1 MSGTIIVKAGGSL
14 ITDRESVDRL
24 WAAIAQLQPENRVI
38 LVHGGGPRAT
48 DVARRLGHEPRVVHG
63 RRVTTAIDLEI
74 VKWTMRGELNV
85 DLVARAQAHEIRAVG
100 ISGADGS
107 TLQVMKRP
115 PWTIDGERVDFGW
128 VGDVQT
134 VNTELLHA
142 LMDSG
147 YVPVIAP
154 LGIDPVGN
162 LYNVNAD
169 TVSLAIASSLAADEY
184 LLVTESGGVRR
195 DASDAATHLS
205 TISAPEYERGRSE
218 GWISDGMIV
227 KLKVAF
233 EALDAGIPEVYVV
246 SPDGILDRKLGTR
259 IVA

>member
-1 MSGTIIVKAGGSL
+1 MNGTIVIKAGGAL
-14 ITDRESVDRL
+14 IADRDSVDRL
-24 WAAIAQLQPENRVI
+24 WTAIARLQRENRLI

-48 DVARRLGHEPRVVHG
+48 EVARRLGHEPRVVHG
-63 RRVTTAIDLEI
+63 RRVTTDVDLEI

-85 DLVARAQAHEIRAVG
+85 DLVARAQGHGIRAVG

-107 TLQVMKRP
+107 TLQVTKRP

-128 VGDVQT
+128 VGDVQG
-134 VNTELLHA
+134 VNTELLNA
-142 LMDSG
+142 LTGAG

-154 LGIDPVGN
+154 VGIDPDGN

-169 TVSLAIASSLAADEY
+169 TVSLAIASALSCDEY
-184 LLVTESGGVRR
+184 LLVTASGGVRR
-195 DASDAATHLS
+195 DASDAASHMA
-205 TISAPEYERGRSE
+205 TISPREYESGKSE

-233 EALDAGIPEVYVV
+233 DALVAGIPAVYVV
-246 SPDGILDRKLGTR
+246 SPEGILDRNLGTR